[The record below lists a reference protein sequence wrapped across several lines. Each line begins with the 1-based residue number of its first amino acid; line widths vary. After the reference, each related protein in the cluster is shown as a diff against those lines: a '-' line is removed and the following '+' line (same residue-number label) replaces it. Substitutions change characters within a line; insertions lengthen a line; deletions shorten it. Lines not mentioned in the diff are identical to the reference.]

1 MALQGCEKYPQD
13 RLDFEQSPLS
23 RYQEIESVLKTEQ
36 LSGFDHGPVA
46 RNFINSAQSW
56 DLKKSA
62 FYFRPESSGLPLR
75 VKYYFEPSD
84 SLVRLIVYEWNTVT
98 PDMNENEIVETTAA
112 FSQQHDTY
120 TAKFDELVK
129 QMNGRFGP
137 ATSGDGV
144 IRKESFQSIERW
156 YSDMTWAKDNLT
168 VEVQLSLIPTLSYR
182 VFCKVYWAP
191 PKGTNSEQENNIV
204 F

>member
-1 MALQGCEKYPQD
+1 MGCEKYPQD
-13 RLDFEQSPLS
+13 RLDFEQNPLA
-23 RYQEIESVLKTEQ
+23 RFQKMESELNSEQ
-36 LSGFDHGPVA
+36 LPGYDHGPVA
-46 RNFINSAQSW
+46 RNFINSSQEW
-56 DLKKSA
+56 NLKKSA

-75 VKYYFEPSD
+75 VKYYFQSSD
-84 SLVRLIVYEWNTVT
+84 SLVRLIVYEWNAVT
-98 PDMNENEIVETTAA
+98 PEMNENEIVETTAA

-129 QMNGRFGP
+129 QMNEQFGI
-137 ATSGDGV
+137 AASGDGV

-156 YSDMTWAKDNLT
+156 YSDMIWRKDNLT

-191 PKGTNSEQENNIV
+191 PKGNESVHDNKIV